1 MRMRHF
7 IVFLGAL
14 CSLTASAQ
22 SERPLQSTAATH
34 RIVSAYTDS
43 LDALV
48 TRSLATHAVTVAPN
62 RYFFR
67 LFGPGTLYASVLNQQ
82 MDIDYEPA
90 QPRNGMPALGT
101 LDDGPLLVNAAV
113 NDMLARAYTHIPQ
126 YFATTQEELAEGGKL
141 RNDLTEPVQEE
152 VKLAERVAEVMPDV
166 EVEAVEPEVKKPNFW
181 TFKGNGGLQFTQ
193 SYFSKNWYQ
202 GGENAYSMLGLLTFD
217 ANYNN
222 QRKVKLD
229 NRLEAQ
235 LGFQTSH
242 GSDPKF
248 RPTSNLLRLTSDLG
262 IKAIG
267 NWDYT
272 ARLQLQSQ
280 PYMSYQGSSRVVTGD
295 FISPLYV
302 RSSIGMD
309 FNIKKKRFNGKLHLA
324 PLSYVITYVERK
336 GLVGRYGI
344 RPGHHSKHEWGPNV
358 EFTFDYKITK
368 DISWK
373 NRLYWFSNFRLTRIE
388 NEHTINFQV
397 NKYISAKVFLYPRY
411 EDIKYYNLKRD
422 EEGNLTDD
430 SARETHWMFKEFLSL
445 GLSYD
450 F

>member
-1 MRMRHF
+1 MKHLLTLLGVLLAMPAAGLESQAHKYATGVDS
-7 IVFLGAL
+7 IV
-14 CSLTASAQ
+14 T
-22 SERPLQSTAATH
+22 
-34 RIVSAYTDS
+34 AYTDS
-43 LDALV
+43 LTSLV
-48 TRSLATHAVTVAPN
+48 TNLQSSSTSTVSPN

-67 LFGPGTLYASVLNQQ
+67 LFGPGTLYSSAISQQ
-82 MDIDYEPA
+82 MEIDYEA
-90 QPRNGMPALGT
+90 DETAGKLPALGS
-101 LDDGPLLVNAAV
+101 LDDSQLEANAAA
-113 NDMLARAYTHIPQ
+113 NDMLARAYAQVPQ
-126 YFATTQEELAEGGKL
+126 LFATTQEELLDGGKL
-141 RNDLTEPVQEE
+141 LENIAQPVQEE
-152 VKLAERVAEVMPDV
+152 TKLAERIIEVMPDV

-280 PYMSYQGSSRVVTGD
+280 PYMSYQGSTRTVTGD

-309 FNIKKKRFNGKLHLA
+309 YNIKKKRFNGKLHLA

-336 GLVGRYGI
+336 GLIGRYGI
-344 RPGHHSKHEWGPNV
+344 HEGHHSKHEWGPNV

-388 NEHTINFQV
+388 NEHTLNFQV
-397 NKYISAKVFLYPRY
+397 NKYVSAKVFLYPRY
-411 EDIKYYNLKRD
+411 EDVKYYNLKRNED
-422 EEGNLTDD
+422 GTLTDD

>member
-1 MRMRHF
+1 M
-7 IVFLGAL
+7 
-14 CSLTASAQ
+14 
-22 SERPLQSTAATH
+22 PAAAAEKHAPEYATITDS
-34 RIVSAYTDS
+34 IVSAYTDS

-48 TRSLATHAVTVAPN
+48 SNRQSSHAVTVSPN

-67 LFGPGTLYASVLNQQ
+67 LFGPGTLYSSALSQQ
-82 MDIDYEPA
+82 MAIDYETDDTA
-90 QPRNGMPALGT
+90 DNLPALGT
-101 LDDGPLLVNAAV
+101 LDDSQLEANAAA
-113 NDMLARAYTHIPQ
+113 NDMLARAYAQAPQ
-126 YFATTQEELAEGGKL
+126 LFGTTQEELIDGGKL
-141 RNDLTEPVQEE
+141 LENIAEPVQEE
-152 VKLAERVAEVMPDV
+152 VKLSERVVEEMPDV
-166 EVEAVEPEVKKPNFW
+166 EVAPVEPEVKKPNFW

-202 GGENAYSMLGLLTFD
+202 GGENAYSMLGLLTLN
-217 ANYNN
+217 ANYDN
-222 QRKVKLD
+222 QRRTKIT
-229 NRLEAQ
+229 NTLEAQ

-267 NWDYT
+267 NWDYS

-280 PYMSYQGSSRVVTGD
+280 PYMSYEGSTRKVTGD

-336 GLVGRYGI
+336 GLVTRYGI
-344 RPGHHSKHEWGPNV
+344 REGHHSKHEWGPNID
-358 EFTFDYKITK
+358 FTFDYQITK
-368 DISWK
+368 DIKWH

-388 NEHTINFQV
+388 NEHTFDFRV
-397 NKYISAKVFLYPRY
+397 NKYVTAKVFLYPRY
-411 EDIKYYNLKRD
+411 EDVKYYNLKRNED
-422 EEGNLTDD
+422 GTLADD